1 MNDGAANDGTATV
14 VNYRPHALSS
24 DAASFARRCVSAC
37 APATRGRAKA
47 LLFATGKLG
56 EFCSLVGLEL
66 TPAICLH
73 PSVIERFI
81 ATGCESVS
89 PATRRTLRTNLRYV
103 QTALLPERPSPLP
116 LSRERA
122 KAPYDDAEIAAYL
135 ACCDA
140 QPTALRRH
148 RSAALVSLGAGAG
161 LIGAELRY
169 VRGSDVVHRSGG
181 VLVEVGGNRSRSV
194 PVRAFFEEPL
204 VAAAAFFGPRYLVS
218 GRNPDSYNVTS
229 PLIGSLS
236 GGTDLPRLEPSRLR
250 STYLCAMAETIGLK
264 AFMDAAGITCSQRLG
279 DLVSSLAPLHEDAA
293 VALLRGRR

>member
-1 MNDGAANDGTATV
+1 MNNGAATIA
-14 VNYRPHALSS
+14 NYRPHALSH
-24 DAASFARRCVSAC
+24 DAAAFARRCVSAC
-37 APATRGRAKA
+37 APAERARAKA

-56 EFCSLVGLEL
+56 EFCSFVGLEL
-66 TPAICLH
+66 TAAVCLH

-81 ATGCESVS
+81 VTGCESVS

-103 QTALLPERPSPLP
+103 QAALCPERPSPPP

-122 KAPYDDAEIAAYL
+122 KRPYAEAEIAAYL

-140 QPTALRRH
+140 QPTELRRQ
-148 RSAALVSLGAGAG
+148 RSTALISLGAGAG

-169 VRGSDVVHRSGG
+169 VRGSDVVCRFGG
-181 VLVEVGGNRSRSV
+181 VLVEVGGKRSRSV
-194 PVRAFFEEPL
+194 PVRASFDEPL
-204 VAAAAFFGPRYLVS
+204 LTAAAFFGPRYLVS
-218 GRNPDSYNVTS
+218 GHNPDSYNVTS

-279 DLVSSLAPLHEDAA
+279 DLVASLAPLSEEEAI
-293 VALLRGRR
+293 ALLRACR

>member
-1 MNDGAANDGTATV
+1 MNDGAATV
-14 VNYRPHALSS
+14 ANYRPRARS
-24 DAASFARRCVSAC
+24 DAAASFARRLVSAC
-37 APATRGRAKA
+37 APATRARAKA

-81 ATGCESVS
+81 ATGCAKVS

-103 QTALLPERPSPLP
+103 QTALCRTPPPLP

-181 VLVEVGGNRSRSV
+181 VLVEVGGNRSRAV
-194 PVRAFFEEPL
+194 PVRAFFDEPL
-204 VAAAAFFGPRYLVS
+204 LAASAFFGPRYLVS
-218 GRNPDSYNVTS
+218 GHNPDSYNVTS

-236 GGTDLPRLEPSRLR
+236 GGTDLARLEVSRLR
-250 STYLCAMAETIGLK
+250 STYLCAMAETIGLR

-279 DLVSSLAPLHEDAA
+279 DLVSLLAPLREEAA